1 MCAYQLASKVPA
13 ACLQLDLHGH
23 TPIQLATASE
33 KGEVR
38 ASSTAALQVWRAMG
52 G

>member
-38 ASSTAALQVWRAMG
+38 ASSTAAL
-52 G
+52 